1 MRVNQLY
8 VLELKKQKQAG
19 REKEG
24 VVERK
29 NALEVLRIFFLEL
42 GEERLIGKGNE
53 SDFLRDFKSAEGGI
67 EGYIMGWESHLKL
80 KNIKDAK

>member
-1 MRVNQLY
+1 MRVNQLF
-8 VLELKKQKQAG
+8 VLELKKQNQAG

-42 GEERLIGKGNE
+42 GEERLKGKGNE
-53 SDFLRDFKSAEGGI
+53 RDFQRDFNSAEGGI
-67 EGYIMGWESHLKL
+67 EGYIRGWESHLKL
-80 KNIKDAK
+80 